1 MNLSRI
7 LIFCAS
13 TWASGFASAELVE
26 TQMELPVAVTAAQGQ
41 RVEHTIKVTVFVES
55 TTPSPRPLLVINHGR
70 AVTAS
75 GRASMG
81 RSRYPEAAKFFAQLG
96 FAVAV
101 PTRIGYGVT
110 GGDDLEDTGP
120 CNARN
125 FAPGFM
131 VVAQQTQS
139 VLQSLKASL
148 DDVLKDRSVVLGQSF
163 GGAGSVALASLN
175 PPGVAAIINFAGGSG
190 GDPKGRPGKPCSQPA
205 LESTYQTFGKTARTP
220 MLWLYTEN
228 DLFFG
233 AEYPRAWF
241 KAYQLHG
248 APAKMVQFPPHG
260 EDGHSLFVRFGEVW
274 QPVVAEFLKAYGIG
288 RGSR

>member
-1 MNLSRI
+1 MNSSKVL
-7 LIFCAS
+7 LFCALN
-13 TWASGFASAELVE
+13 WAFGFASAELVE

-41 RVEHTIKVTVFVES
+41 RVEHTIKLTLFVDDA
-55 TTPSPRPLLVINHGR
+55 TPSPRPLIVINHGR
-70 AVTAS
+70 AVTAR
-75 GRASMG
+75 GRSSMG
-81 RSRYPEAAKFFAQLG
+81 RSRYPEAAKFFAKLG
-96 FAVAV
+96 YAVAV

-120 CNARN
+120 CNARD
-125 FAPGFM
+125 FAPGFL

-139 VLQSLKASL
+139 VLRFLKASL

-190 GDPKGRPGKPCSQPA
+190 GDPKGRPGRPCSQPL
-205 LESTYQTFGKTARTP
+205 LESAYLTFGKTARTP

-228 DLFFG
+228 DLYFG

-241 KAYQLHG
+241 KAYTLHG
-248 APAKMVQFPPHG
+248 APAQLVQFPPHG
-260 EDGHSLFVRFGEVW
+260 DDGHSLFVRFGEVW
-274 QPVVAEFLKAYGIG
+274 QPVVAEFLKTHGKG
-288 RGSR
+288 R